1 MGREHVTQLYNILL
15 CMYMMIT
22 VTTLFCFSFFLSFS
36 LETIELTS
44 IISLTTKRRRW
55 DEHKRREKGDDLV
68 HTFPNGFV
76 D

>member
-15 CMYMMIT
+15 SMYMMIT
-22 VTTLFCFSFFLSFS
+22 VTTLFCFSFFLS